1 MCRLLRVVLVCFAYP
16 SLVLSSVGAFI
27 LMYVHVQMK
36 STATMAKDCSSNR
49 AVMAA
54 PTPPHRAWR
63 RTITHPSPLQPFE
76 NKQNKQKNEFAS
88 QLEKIDGRMT
98 LHPLEPRLRS
108 HVQR

>member
-54 PTPPHRAWR
+54 PTPP
-63 RTITHPSPLQPFE
+63 SPALGARQLNTPLRFSRSK
-76 NKQNKQKNEFAS
+76 NKKKQK
-88 QLEKIDGRMT
+88 
-98 LHPLEPRLRS
+98 
-108 HVQR
+108 

>member
-1 MCRLLRVVLVCFAYP
+1 MCRLLRVLVCFAYP

-54 PTPPHRAWR
+54 PTPPSPALGARQLPTPPSRSKNKKTKKMNSRASSR
-63 RTITHPSPLQPFE
+63 RLME
-76 NKQNKQKNEFAS
+76 E
-88 QLEKIDGRMT
+88 
-98 LHPLEPRLRS
+98 
-108 HVQR
+108 